1 MSVLNR
7 IAAFWRNL
15 FRKGDVEQ
23 ELSDELAYAL
33 DALVEKK
40 ITEGLSEVEARR
52 QAAMQLGGVEQ
63 LKEKIREAKAGYYIE
78 GVGRDLRYAGRMFF
92 KNPGFTVVAII
103 ALALGIGANTAIFS
117 LVNGVLLRPL
127 PFPDAERIV
136 YFEGKNPAAGITD
149 SNISYLDFTD
159 WSQQTDLF
167 ASTAAYWTGNADLS
181 GDGAEPE
188 AVPRAGVTT
197 GFFYVLGVQ
206 PVLGRPFVP
215 EDDKPATFNEGR
227 GTVAIISHGLWKRR
241 FGSDPAIVGKQVV
254 MKSRPLT
261 VIGVMPPGFEYPE
274 QTQIWVNSAVNLS
287 EEPRDNRAWSAI
299 ARLNSNVDLKQA
311 QTRVSAINARLDQQF
326 HDTNKGWDVSLWTLH
341 ERLVRDIK
349 PSLLALL
356 GAVGL
361 VLLIA
366 CANIANLLLA
376 RSAARQ
382 KEIAIRAAMGA
393 SRSRVLRQMLTE
405 SILLSASGGVLGL
418 VFSIWLTDVLMSMLP
433 EGAPRLEQIGIDYR
447 VLTFALGVSA
457 LTGVLFGI
465 VPALQASK
473 LDVTS
478 ALKEGGR
485 SAEGHRRTSG
495 RSLLLIG
502 EVALSLMLL
511 VGAGLLIKSFLR
523 LQEVRPGF
531 NAHNVLIA
539 NLSLQGPKYKD
550 DQQCV
555 EFFRQLNERLEE
567 VPGVQAAGGRGNLPL
582 NASGY
587 AIGRGFIPEGR
598 PLTVDKAKDAMFSTI
613 TGDYFRALQIPLL
626 SGRTFGP
633 RDNADGPKV
642 VIINETTAKRHFGS
656 PTAAIG
662 KRLSIWAAFRG
673 HRRDEKFM
681 REIVGVVGD
690 TKTGSLAGEG
700 GAQIY
705 VPHAQ
710 DSQWNFMGLVI
721 RTAGDPGAFATTLRR
736 EVQAL
741 DKDQPIYN
749 VRTMDDVVM
758 NSLGTRRVSMPL
770 FAVFACAALL
780 LAAIG
785 IYGVMAYSVAQRTH
799 EIGIRMALGAQR
811 SDVLGLVVRQGM
823 TLSVIGVAVGLA
835 GAFALTRLIANLL
848 FNVRPDDP
856 TTYLAISLLL
866 GAVAF
871 LACYLPARRAA
882 KLDPVIALSRV

>member
-1 MSVLNR
+1 MNTLLHDIRHGVRML
-7 IAAFWRNL
+7 L
-15 FRKGDVEQ
+15 KHKGF
-23 ELSDELAYAL
+23 SA
-33 DALVEKK
+33 
-40 ITEGLSEVEARR
+40 
-52 QAAMQLGGVEQ
+52 
-63 LKEKIREAKAGYYIE
+63 
-78 GVGRDLRYAGRMFF
+78 
-92 KNPGFTVVAII
+92 VAII
-103 ALALGIGANTAIFS
+103 ALGLGIGANTAIFS

-127 PFPDAERIV
+127 PFPNSDRII
-136 YFEGKNPAAGITD
+136 YFGGKNPAAGITD

-197 GFFYVLGVQ
+197 GFFSVLGVQ
-206 PVLGRPFVP
+206 PVLGRAIVP

-241 FGSDPAIVGKQVV
+241 FGSDPAIIGRVV
-254 MKSRPLT
+254 QMKSRPLT

-299 ARLNSNVDLKQA
+299 ARLKPNVDLKQA
-311 QTRVSAINARLDQQF
+311 QTRVSGINARLDKQF
-326 HDTNKGWDVSLWTLH
+326 HETNKGWDVSLWTLH
-341 ERLVRDIK
+341 ERLVREVK

-366 CANIANLLLA
+366 CANVANLLLA

-393 SRSRVLRQMLTE
+393 SRTRVLRQMLTE
-405 SILLSASGGVLGL
+405 SILLSAIGGIAGL
-418 VFSIWLTDVLMSMLP
+418 ILSIWLTDVLMSMLP
-433 EGAPRLEQIGIDYR
+433 ESAPRLEHIGIDYR
-447 VLTFALGVSA
+447 VLAFALGVSA
-457 LTGVLFGI
+457 LTGILFGI

-485 SAEGHRRTSG
+485 SGEGHRRTSA

-523 LQEVRPGF
+523 LQEIRPGF

-539 NLSLQGPKYKD
+539 NLALPYPKYGN
-550 DQQCV
+550 QQFE
-555 EFFRQLNERLEE
+555 EFFRQLKERLEAA
-567 VPGVQAAGGRGNLPL
+567 PGVQAAGGSMNLPL

-598 PLTVDKAKDAMFSTI
+598 PLTVEENRDAMFSSI

-626 SGRTFGP
+626 SGRTFEL
-633 RDNADGPKV
+633 RDNADAPKV
-642 VIINETTAKRHFGS
+642 VIINETIAKRHFGS
-656 PTAAIG
+656 PAEAIG
-662 KRLSIWAAFRG
+662 KRLSIW
-673 HRRDEKFM
+673 RDEKFM

-690 TKTGSLAGEG
+690 TKTGSLTGEG

-705 VPHAQ
+705 VPNAQ
-710 DSQWNFMGLVI
+710 ARENFMGLVI
-721 RTAGDPGAFATTLRR
+721 RTAGDPAAFATTLRR

-758 NSLGTRRVSMPL
+758 NSLGTRRVSMQL

-785 IYGVMAYSVAQRTH
+785 IYGVMAYSVTQRTQ

-811 SDVLGLVVRQGM
+811 WNVLALVIRQGM
-823 TLSVIGVAVGLA
+823 ILTVIGVVVGLA

-848 FNVRPDDP
+848 FGVAATDP
-856 TTYLAISLLL
+856 LTFVAIPLLL
-866 GAVAF
+866 LFVA
-871 LACYLPARRAA
+871 LVACYLPARRAA
-882 KLDPVIALSRV
+882 RLDPTIALAQS

>member
-1 MSVLNR
+1 MSTLLHDIRYGVRML
-7 IAAFWRNL
+7 L
-15 FRKGDVEQ
+15 KHKGF
-23 ELSDELAYAL
+23 SA
-33 DALVEKK
+33 
-40 ITEGLSEVEARR
+40 
-52 QAAMQLGGVEQ
+52 
-63 LKEKIREAKAGYYIE
+63 
-78 GVGRDLRYAGRMFF
+78 
-92 KNPGFTVVAII
+92 VAII
-103 ALALGIGANTAIFS
+103 ALGLGIGANTAIFS

-127 PFPDAERIV
+127 PFPDAQRIV
-136 YFEGKNPAAGITD
+136 YFEGENPAAAITD

-197 GFFYVLGVQ
+197 GFFSVLGVQ

-227 GTVAIISHGLWKRR
+227 GTVAIISHGLWRRR
-241 FGSDPAIVGKQVV
+241 FGSDPAIVGKVV
-254 MKSRPLT
+254 QMKSRPLT

-299 ARLNSNVDLKQA
+299 ARLNPNVDLKQA
-311 QTRVSAINARLDQQF
+311 QTRMSAINAQLDKQF
-326 HDTNKGWDVSLWTLH
+326 HETNKGWDVSLWTLH
-341 ERLVRDIK
+341 ERLVREVK

-366 CANIANLLLA
+366 CANVANLLLA

-393 SRSRVLRQMLTE
+393 SRTRVLRQMLTE
-405 SILLSASGGVLGL
+405 SILLSAIGGMAGL
-418 VFSIWLTDVLMSMLP
+418 VLSIWLTDLLMSMLP

-457 LTGVLFGI
+457 LTGILFGI

-485 SAEGHRRTSG
+485 SGEGHRRTSA

-511 VGAGLLIKSFLR
+511 VGAGLLIKSFVR

-531 NAHNVLIA
+531 NPHNVLIA
-539 NLSLQGPKYKD
+539 NVALPGAKYKD
-550 DQQCV
+550 QQFV
-555 EFFRQLNERLEE
+555 EFFRQLKERLEAA
-567 VPGVQAAGGRGNLPL
+567 PGVQAVGGSVNLPL

-587 AIGRGFIPEGR
+587 MIGRGFIPEGR
-598 PLTVDKAKDAMFSTI
+598 PLTVDENRDAMFSTI

-626 SGRTFGP
+626 SGRTFEL
-633 RDNADGPKV
+633 RDNADAPKV
-642 VIINETTAKRHFGS
+642 VIINETIAKRHFGS
-656 PTAAIG
+656 PAEAIG
-662 KRLSIWAAFRG
+662 KRLSIW
-673 HRRDEKFM
+673 HDEKFM
-681 REIVGVVGD
+681 REIIGVVGD
-690 TKTGSLAGEG
+690 TKTGSLTADG

-710 DSQWNFMGLVI
+710 DVQWNFMGLVI
-721 RTAGDPGAFATTLRR
+721 RTAGDPAAFAATLRR

-749 VRTMDDVVM
+749 VRTMDDVVA
-758 NSLGTRRVSMPL
+758 NSLGTRRVSMQL

-780 LAAIG
+780 LAALG
-785 IYGVMAYSVAQRTH
+785 IYGVMAYSVTQRTH
-799 EIGIRMALGAQR
+799 EIGLRMALGAQK
-811 SDVLGLVVRQGM
+811 SDVLGLVLRQGM
-823 TLSVIGVAVGLA
+823 TLTVIGVIVGLA
-835 GAFALTRLIANLL
+835 GAFGLTRVIGNLL
-848 FNVRPDDP
+848 YGVAATDP
-856 TTYLAISLLL
+856 TTFLAIPLLL
-866 GAVAF
+866 LFVA
-871 LACYLPARRAA
+871 LIACYLPARRAT
-882 KLDPVIALSRV
+882 KLDPTIALA

>member
-1 MSVLNR
+1 MTSFVSR
-7 IAAFWRNL
+7 IRALCRNL
-15 FRKGDVEQ
+15 FRRTVVEQ
-23 ELSDELAYAL
+23 DLSAELAQAL
-33 DALVEKK
+33 EFLVETK
-40 ITEGLSEVEARR
+40 IRDGKSTAEARR
-52 QAAMQLGGVEQ
+52 LAAIELGGVEQ
-63 LKEKIREAKAGYYIE
+63 LKEEIREFRAGYNLE
-78 GVGRDLRYAGRMFF
+78 GLFRDVRYGVRMLL
-92 KNPGFTVVAII
+92 KHKGFSAVAII
-103 ALALGIGANTAIFS
+103 ALGLGIGANTAIFS

-127 PFPDAERIV
+127 PFPDAQRIV
-136 YFEGKNPAAGITD
+136 YFEGENPSAGITD

-188 AVPRAGVTT
+188 AVPRAGVTA
-197 GFFYVLGVQ
+197 GFFSVLGVQ

-215 EDDKPATFNEGR
+215 DDDKPATFNEGR

-299 ARLNSNVDLKQA
+299 ARLNPGISLKQA

-326 HDTNKGWDVSLWTLH
+326 HETNKGWDVSLWTLH

-356 GAVGL
+356 GAVGF
-361 VLLIA
+361 VLLIG

-382 KEIAIRAAMGA
+382 KEIAIRAALGA
-393 SRSRVLRQMLTE
+393 SRTRVLRQMLTE
-405 SILLSASGGVLGL
+405 SILLSAIGGVVGILL
-418 VFSIWLTDVLMSMLP
+418 SLWLTQVLISMLP
-433 EGAPRLEQIGIDYR
+433 EGAARVGDIGIDYR
-447 VLTFALGVSA
+447 VLAFALGVSA
-457 LTGVLFGI
+457 LTGILFGI

-473 LDVTS
+473 LDVTT

-485 SAEGHRRTSG
+485 SGEGHRRTSA

-523 LQEVRPGF
+523 LQEIRPGF
-531 NAHNVLIA
+531 NAHNVLVA
-539 NLSLQGPKYKD
+539 NLALPYPRYQYE
-550 DQQCV
+550 QFE
-555 EFFRQLNERLEE
+555 EFFRRLKERLEAA
-567 VPGVQAAGGRGNLPL
+567 PGVQAAGGSMNLPL

-598 PLTVDKAKDAMFSTI
+598 PLTVDENRDAMFSAI

-626 SGRTFGP
+626 AGRTFEL

-642 VIINETTAKRHFGS
+642 VIINETIAKRHFGS
-656 PTAAIG
+656 ATEAIG
-662 KRLSIWAAFRG
+662 KRLSIW
-673 HRRDEKFM
+673 HDEKFM

-690 TKTGSLAGEG
+690 TKTGSLTGEG

-705 VPHAQ
+705 VPNAQ
-710 DSQWNFMGLVI
+710 ARENLMGLVI
-721 RTAGDPGAFATTLRR
+721 RTAGDPAAFATTLRH

-749 VRTMDDVVM
+749 VRTMDDVVA
-758 NSLGTRRVSMPL
+758 NSLGTRRVSMQL

-785 IYGVMAYSVAQRTH
+785 IYGVMAYSVAQRTQ

-811 SDVLGLVVRQGM
+811 SDVLALVIRQGM
-823 TLSVIGVAVGLA
+823 ALSVIGVAVGLA

-856 TTYLAISLLL
+856 VTYLAISFLLIV
-866 GAVAF
+866 VAF

-882 KLDPVIALSRV
+882 KLDPVIALSRT

>member
-1 MSVLNR
+1 MSKLLHDIRYGLRVL
-7 IAAFWRNL
+7 L
-15 FRKGDVEQ
+15 KHKGF
-23 ELSDELAYAL
+23 SA
-33 DALVEKK
+33 
-40 ITEGLSEVEARR
+40 
-52 QAAMQLGGVEQ
+52 
-63 LKEKIREAKAGYYIE
+63 
-78 GVGRDLRYAGRMFF
+78 
-92 KNPGFTVVAII
+92 VAII
-103 ALALGIGANTAIFS
+103 ALGLGIGANTAIFS

-127 PFPDAERIV
+127 PFPDAERII

-188 AVPRAGVTT
+188 AVPRAGVAP
-197 GFFYVLGVQ
+197 GFFSVLGVQ
-206 PVLGRPFVP
+206 PVLGRAIVP

-241 FGSDPAIVGKQVV
+241 FGSDPAIIGRVV
-254 MKSRPLT
+254 RMKSRPLT

-299 ARLNSNVDLKQA
+299 ARLKPNVDLKQA
-311 QTRVSAINARLDQQF
+311 QTRVSAINAQLDKQF
-326 HDTNKGWDVSLWTLH
+326 HETNKGWDVSLWTLH
-341 ERLVRDIK
+341 ERLVREVK
-349 PSLLALL
+349 PSLIALL
-356 GAVGL
+356 GAVGF

-366 CANIANLLLA
+366 CANVANLLLA

-393 SRSRVLRQMLTE
+393 SRTRVLRQMLTE
-405 SILLSASGGVLGL
+405 SILLSTIGGIAGL
-418 VFSIWLTDVLMSMLP
+418 LLSIWLTDLLISIIP
-433 EGAPRLEQIGIDYR
+433 EGAPRLDQVGIDYH
-447 VLTFALGVSA
+447 VLLFAFGISA

-473 LDVTS
+473 LDVIS

-485 SAEGHRRTSG
+485 SAEGHPRTSG

-523 LQEVRPGF
+523 LQEIRPGF
-531 NAHNVLIA
+531 NAHNVLVA
-539 NLSLQGPKYKD
+539 TLALPYPKY
-550 DQQCV
+550 QYEQFE
-555 EFFRQLNERLEE
+555 EFFRQLKERLEAA
-567 VPGVQAAGGRGNLPL
+567 PGVKAAGGSINLPL

-587 AIGRGFIPEGR
+587 AIGRGFIPEDR
-598 PLTVDKAKDAMFSTI
+598 PLTVDENRDAMFSSI

-626 SGRTFGP
+626 AGRTFEL
-633 RDNADGPKV
+633 RDNADAPKV
-642 VIINETTAKRHFGS
+642 VIINETIAKRHFGS
-656 PTAAIG
+656 PAAAIG
-662 KRLSIWAAFRG
+662 KRLSIW
-673 HRRDEKFM
+673 RDEKFM
-681 REIVGVVGD
+681 REIVGVVAD
-690 TKTGSLAGEG
+690 TKTGSLTGEG

-705 VPHAQ
+705 VPNAQ
-710 DSQWNFMGLVI
+710 GRWNLMGLVI
-721 RTAGDPGAFATTLRR
+721 RTAGDPAAFATTLRH

-749 VRTMDDVVM
+749 VRTMDDVVA
-758 NSLGTRRVSMPL
+758 NSLGTRRVSMQL
-770 FAVFACAALL
+770 FTGFAIAALL
-780 LAAIG
+780 LAAVG
-785 IYGVMAYSVAQRTH
+785 IYGVMAYSVTQRTQ

-811 SDVLGLVVRQGM
+811 SDVLRLVVRQGM
-823 TLSVIGVAVGLA
+823 ILAAIGVVAGLI
-835 GAFALTRLIANLL
+835 GAFGLTRVMASLL

-866 GAVAF
+866 IVVAF

-882 KLDPVIALSRV
+882 KLDPVIALTRT